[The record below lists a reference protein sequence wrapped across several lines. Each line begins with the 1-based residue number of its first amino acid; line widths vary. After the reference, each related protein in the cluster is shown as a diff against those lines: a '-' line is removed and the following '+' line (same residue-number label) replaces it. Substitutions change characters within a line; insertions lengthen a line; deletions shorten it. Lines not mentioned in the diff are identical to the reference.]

1 MSFRIVPHQDPDKV
15 ITAFRD
21 WVAANTPTGIETAVK
36 VLSAAPGLVVN
47 PDHPAIGV
55 AAKAFGAI
63 FGRQTVF
70 IRSGGSIPIVGDF
83 ANHLKIPT
91 ILMGFGLP
99 DDGLHSPNEKFKI
112 DNYYLGIRTVAQF
125 LEDYGALT
133 PKAVPPSGRRFLSRA
148 LSSRALLSPVSLS
161 RGSLSRACLDTCSR
175 GKPRVGVQGRC
186 TQRRYVQGR
195 CAGRRFCTAGG
206 LRRRRRSQPRSFRNP
221 KASSSV
227 RLQSP
232 LQHPEENRGQR
243 HRRGKHSIHQVFER
257 VMNLR
262 KREQRQRSSRGV
274 DQRRAAE
281 RDRLPSSFDAHMHI
295 LPELSPNSTG
305 RVLNFETC
313 GVISKVITLW
323 LLLLTACNSSRERSP
338 VIGEAFVGP
347 STVKIRAD
355 IPTQSATVATAKHGD
370 RLAILQKRRT
380 FLRIRT
386 SSGVEGWTDERVLLS
401 PSDMSQIRG
410 LFQSAAALP
419 TQGAAIPRFGDMRV
433 YSQPSIASPSF
444 LTVRDKER
452 IDVLAT
458 LSVVRAN
465 QPRTPRCS
473 SPRPKKHCPKE
484 EGVQCQ
490 ITPPSRLPNFPNPLP
505 AGIIKVPK
513 RTSLPS
519 PATPPRSCH
528 RLLEP
533 HPHRRRP
540 GRLDP
545 HPPPAH
551 GHPRRSGPILRRG
564 KRIVSY
570 FSLGK
575 IEDKDKPHEVWLW
588 TTVRDGVHPY
598 DFDSIRVF
606 TWSARRRHYETAHI
620 ESNLT
625 GFQPVLVEPET
636 VQAGKGRTGVGQT
649 HAGFSVCVENKDGA
663 RIRREFVLIGET
675 IRAAGERP
683 CEPPVTIDT
692 LVHHPPPAP
701 AAPATP
707 ANPQTFGEKMK
718 RRWRSLTG
726 RFFKKDK

>member
-1 MSFRIVPHQDPDKV
+1 M
-15 ITAFRD
+15 
-21 WVAANTPTGIETAVK
+21 
-36 VLSAAPGLVVN
+36 
-47 PDHPAIGV
+47 
-55 AAKAFGAI
+55 
-63 FGRQTVF
+63 
-70 IRSGGSIPIVGDF
+70 
-83 ANHLKIPT
+83 
-91 ILMGFGLP
+91 
-99 DDGLHSPNEKFKI
+99 
-112 DNYYLGIRTVAQF
+112 
-125 LEDYGALT
+125 
-133 PKAVPPSGRRFLSRA
+133 
-148 LSSRALLSPVSLS
+148 
-161 RGSLSRACLDTCSR
+161 
-175 GKPRVGVQGRC
+175 
-186 TQRRYVQGR
+186 
-195 CAGRRFCTAGG
+195 
-206 LRRRRRSQPRSFRNP
+206 
-221 KASSSV
+221 
-227 RLQSP
+227 
-232 LQHPEENRGQR
+232 
-243 HRRGKHSIHQVFER
+243 
-257 VMNLR
+257 
-262 KREQRQRSSRGV
+262 
-274 DQRRAAE
+274 
-281 RDRLPSSFDAHMHI
+281 
-295 LPELSPNSTG
+295 
-305 RVLNFETC
+305 NFETC

-465 QPRTPRCS
+465 QPRTPLLKS
-473 SPRPKKHCPKE
+473 APKKALPKKKK
-484 EGVQCQ
+484 G
-490 ITPPSRLPNFPNPLP
+490 SSAKLP
-505 AGIIKVPK
+505 AIPPPK
-513 RTSLPS
+513 LPEPPPGWDYKGPEENQPPEPS
-519 PATPPRSCH
+519 DTPAPATDYWSLIRTADSQAGWTLTR
-528 RLLEP
+528 RLLMAIPDEV
-533 HPHRRRP
+533 
-540 GRLDP
+540 
-545 HPPPAH
+545 AQYAE
-551 GHPRRSGPILRRG
+551 G

-575 IEDKDKPHEVWLW
+575 IEDKDKSHDVWLW

-707 ANPQTFGEKMK
+707 AHPETFGEKMK
-718 RRWRSLTG
+718 RHWRSLTG